1 MTGDICEHAPTGQA
15 YNVADETIKSRGLV
29 FLLLFL
35 LPLFLQIHSF
45 FILIA
50 PQNPRFINCIK
61 IQFRV
66 KFHSSGLEKLS
77 VMQSV
82 STVCYKEYGLSFKVV
97 SATAL

>member
-29 FLLLFL
+29 FGFFLPFL
-35 LPLFLQIHSF
+35 LIHSL
-45 FILIA
+45 ILIRIA
-50 PQNPRFINCIK
+50 SQNPRFINCIK
-61 IQFRV
+61 IQFRI
-66 KFHSSGLEKLS
+66 KFHSSGLEKFS